1 MAKLRMASYNMLGGN
16 TMKKFKFIFSVC
28 IILSLTVLSQLNVFA
43 MSDATSDDSIS
54 VDISDTSLNSQDDAN
69 FNEDVANDD
78 SFSNLVVQSAQH
90 KGKNI
95 SLDGVHPGKN
105 IKLYGIKGS
114 ENILQSLYDSYT
126 ATGTMQNMISAD
138 YAVLKLYVNKNNEY
152 VDSLVFT
159 KQENLP
165 SAKGKNGWV
174 ELCSGSMVLKD
185 DFIVKYSQDR
195 NLKKYVTDLGLKN
208 TKNLKIISSIPNM
221 PVSIYFVQENIEF
234 LIPLDDTVNMKALQV
249 YKVSDV
255 FENYLKPILDF
266 QNEKAKEYTS
276 LDPKDIPMGTPQI
289 PGELPAISTIDMN
302 TYFGKNIALVVQTPI
317 TKPNSWYL
325 IILCITTVTLIV
337 GGIVT
342 GRIIKKRKI
351 IITK

>member
-1 MAKLRMASYNMLGGN
+1 MLGGN
-16 TMKKFKFIFSVC
+16 NMKKFTIIFSVC
-28 IILSLTVLSQLNVFA
+28 IILSLTFLSQLNVFA
-43 MSDATSDDSIS
+43 ISDATSDDFTS
-54 VDISDTSLNSQDDAN
+54 VDISDISLNSQDDAI

-78 SFSNLVVQSAQH
+78 AFSDLVVKSAQH
-90 KGKNI
+90 RGKNI

-126 ATGTMQNMISAD
+126 ATGTMQNMISTD
-138 YAVLKLYVNKNNEY
+138 YAILKLYVNKNNEY

-165 SAKGKNGWV
+165 GAKDKNGWV
-174 ELCSGSMVLKD
+174 ELCSGNMVLKD
-185 DFIVKYSQDR
+185 DFIVKYSQDG

-234 LIPLDDTVNMKALQV
+234 LIPLDDSVNMKASQV

-266 QNEKAKEYTS
+266 QNQKAKEYAN
-276 LDPKDIPMGTPQI
+276 LDPKNIPIGASQI
-289 PGELPAISTIDMN
+289 PDELPSISPIDMN
-302 TYFGKNIALVVQTPI
+302 TYFGTNNALVAQTP
-317 TKPNSWYL
+317 TPTTTTNSWYL
-325 IILCITTVTLIV
+325 ITLCLTTVTLIV
-337 GGIVT
+337 GGIVM
-342 GRIIKKRKI
+342 GCIIKKRKSL
-351 IITK
+351 ITK